1 MKEVK
6 EVPPPLFA
14 WGYRICRARA
24 LLSGVPRKRLF
35 VGDLVIASYDYKKI
49 KAPEE
54 HQKNRSTPEETAV
67 MSVTAVRLALRQIR
81 QK

>member
-1 MKEVK
+1 VKEVK
-6 EVPPPLFA
+6 EVPPLLFA

-54 HQKNRSTPEETAV
+54 HQKNTRRNRRH
-67 MSVTAVRLALRQIR
+67 VRYCR
-81 QK
+81 